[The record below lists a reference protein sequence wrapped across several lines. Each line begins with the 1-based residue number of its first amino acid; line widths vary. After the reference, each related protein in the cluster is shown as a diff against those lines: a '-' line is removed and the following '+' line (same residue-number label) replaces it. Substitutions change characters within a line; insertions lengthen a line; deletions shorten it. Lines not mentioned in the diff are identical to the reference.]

1 MKKSIAIFFLW
12 LPATLFAQQSK
23 EWENQIVN
31 QLNRETMHAHFV
43 PYASEEGALLQD
55 SSQLRTYLLNGTWK
69 FHYSKNPASRPVFF
83 YEDRYDV
90 ADWADIQVPGSWE
103 LQGFDVPIYTDT
115 RYPFPPNPP
124 HVPKEYN
131 PVGSYKTSFRIPES
145 FDGSDILLHFGGVE
159 SAFYCWV
166 NGQFVGYS
174 EDSRLSAEFLINQY
188 LKPGLNSLAV
198 EVYRY
203 SDGSYLEAQD
213 YWRYSGIERDVM
225 LIARPAVR
233 VKDFEVKA
241 SLTNRYV
248 DGNFEIDVL
257 LDNRREV
264 RGTEIQLNVFDDNKQ
279 MIASSRLKA
288 RNQSDTLLSFR
299 KIFQQVKP
307 WTAETPHLYTV
318 TVSTVDRKGRV
329 TEAFAHRFGFRT
341 V

>member
-264 RGTEIQLNVFDDNKQ
+264 RGT
-279 MIASSRLKA
+279 
-288 RNQSDTLLSFR
+288 
-299 KIFQQVKP
+299 
-307 WTAETPHLYTV
+307 
-318 TVSTVDRKGRV
+318 
-329 TEAFAHRFGFRT
+329 
-341 V
+341 